1 MGKIGLNTNWLGK
14 KKDSL
19 VYWGEIMGRVKE
31 LYLDKLESR
40 MCNDCPKSG
49 DNIVTFKNFPDI
61 IVCDSCFTK
70 YYVERDDANPRY
82 R

>member
-1 MGKIGLNTNWLGK
+1 MGKFK
-14 KKDSL
+14 S
-19 VYWGEIMGRVKE
+19 
-31 LYLDKLESR
+31 LYLDKLASK

-49 DNIVTFKNFPDI
+49 DNIVTMGGFPEI

-70 YYVERDDANPRY
+70 YYVEKDSGKTY